1 MDEKKWPEL
10 VPNLIQAA
18 SGDDAKTRETA
29 VFILYSLLESFNP
42 ALHIYIDELL
52 NLFAQ
57 TMNDTASLETRSLS
71 AQGLNHVS
79 ALIEEEGDI
88 NPQLSL
94 IHI

>member
-1 MDEKKWPEL
+1 M
-10 VPNLIQAA
+10 
-18 SGDDAKTRETA
+18 
-29 VFILYSLLESFNP
+29 
-42 ALHIYIDELL
+42 HIYIDELL

-88 NPQLSL
+88 NPQYAAKFSTL
-94 IHI
+94 IPSVVTVLDAVIKADDTINTKLAYL